1 MVTINREL
9 DENIERHV
17 SKDLDPSWWSVM
29 WRLLASFVTG
39 GAVSLFFCSQFGI
52 GFSEMA
58 HHLPHKIHA
67 KSGPIQCAIVC
78 GLVFSVL
85 PVAVL
90 RLLSS
95 GLLFRK
101 ILKDFGAILFI
112 QVMLA
117 GAFIYRFSSFM
128 NEAINILAW
137 TASAYISFRL
147 VGSATCMLSKQLRN
161 RLRFSQI

>member
-1 MVTINREL
+1 MVTLNREL
-9 DENIERHV
+9 EQNIESHV
-17 SKDLDPSWWSVM
+17 SRDLDPSWWYVT
-29 WRLLASFVTG
+29 WRLLASFLAG
-39 GAVSLFFCSQFGI
+39 GAISLFFCSQFGI
-52 GFSEMA
+52 GFGEMA
-58 HHLPHKIHA
+58 HHLPHKLHA
-67 KSGPIQCAIVC
+67 NSGPIQCAIVC
-78 GLVFSVL
+78 GLVFSAL
-85 PVAVL
+85 PVAAL
-90 RLLSS
+90 RLVSS

-117 GAFIYRFSSFM
+117 GAFMFRFSSFM

-147 VGSATCMLSKQLRN
+147 LGSVACMLSKQLRN